1 MATTNSV
8 RTFRAIA
15 YNEVLLNSK
24 RVAPYAVMILFSALA
39 VMGWSRG
46 PAVALGWATNSDF
59 YIARSLKAYSFLFGV
74 PIFNAM
80 IMGDAI
86 IRDFRLGIDPLIFT
100 KPLSRAQYLFGRFF
114 GNFLVLICSIATYPL
129 TLLALQAFHPSQ
141 MVVLPFKGLP
151 YFTHF
156 FFFVVIT
163 QLAFAAVF
171 FMVGTLTR
179 NNKLV
184 YFLAI
189 SFYPI
194 FISLFLFLFR
204 GWDRGKILL
213 DPFLLNSGPSRNG
226 FDQSAEY
233 LNQYV
238 YSYTPEMILNR
249 AGLILIAAVC
259 LMILYR
265 FFSTAEQFQRAKPSS
280 FLNLSTAAEG
290 VYYQQSSPD
299 QFAPAVMISA
309 LPALPGGIKRTLS
322 QGLVL
327 NPSADADGTDLA
339 LNADIESQLLNVS
352 SLNEGIRANVN
363 RLVAAIGIEFTLL
376 RAERSLVVVAPLAIF
391 LSLLEVSFYA
401 VHADVSPSA
410 VYASNT
416 ATSLLTFLIGM
427 AVFYTGEAM
436 HRDREVR
443 IEPFLWSTPAPN
455 HVLILSKFLSTLL
468 LLFALIASVGFAALA
483 IQVIRQH
490 TPIDLVAYLKVYGLI
505 LIPSAFILTA
515 LSVVGN
521 VVLRNKYV
529 FYVVSVGT
537 ASGLFYLYSSGYNH
551 WLYNPTL
558 YRLWSYSDLVSNTNA
573 IVLYRLAWLAIAAA
587 CLLLSHLFFE
597 RRSRQKLNL
606 PLPFALR

>member
-1 MATTNSV
+1 MATPNPV

-80 IMGDAI
+80 IMADAI

-100 KPLSRAQYLFGRFF
+100 KPLSRTQYLFGRFF

-129 TLLALQAFHPSQ
+129 TLLALQAFQPSQ
-141 MVVLPFKGLP
+141 MVVLPFKVLP

-163 QLAFAAVF
+163 QFAFAAVF
-171 FMVGTLTR
+171 FMVGALSR

-259 LMILYR
+259 LMILNR
-265 FFSTAEQFQRAKPSS
+265 FFSTAEQFQRGKPSS

-299 QFAPAVMISA
+299 QFAPAVMISVV
-309 LPALPGGIKRTLS
+309 PASPGGIKRSLS

-339 LNADIESQLLNVS
+339 LNADIESQLPNVS
-352 SLNEGIRANVN
+352 SNEGIRANVN

-376 RAERSLVVVAPLAIF
+376 RAERTLVVVAPLAIF
-391 LSLLEVSFYA
+391 LSLLEVAFYA
-401 VHADVSPSA
+401 IHADVSPSA
-410 VYASNT
+410 AYASNT
-416 ATSLLTFLIGM
+416 ATSLLIFLIGM

-436 HRDREVR
+436 HRDREAR
-443 IEPFLWSTPAPN
+443 IEPFLWSTPVPN

-483 IQVIRQH
+483 IQVLRQH
-490 TPIDLVAYLKVYGLI
+490 TPIDSVAYLKVYGLI